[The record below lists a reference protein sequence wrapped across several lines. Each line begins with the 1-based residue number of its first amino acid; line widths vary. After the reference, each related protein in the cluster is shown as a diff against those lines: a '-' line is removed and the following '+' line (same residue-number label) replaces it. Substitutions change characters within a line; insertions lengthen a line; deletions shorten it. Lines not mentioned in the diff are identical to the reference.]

1 MSVLTTEEK
10 LEHFQNFCME
20 DARIRSAKMLDE
32 YMDALERT
40 YAEHETDA
48 KRQAD
53 MQLQSETDK
62 IEREINRKLSIEQIN
77 LKRVLGQKTDELKEK
92 LFVELRDMIA
102 NYLESPEYEKLLD
115 RQIAKAKEFAGDDE
129 FIIYMDPVDENKVR
143 HLALQ
148 HNVDIRLS
156 QYSFFGGSRTVI
168 PSKNILID
176 NSFETKMEEEKHNF
190 KFDLGGK
197 ANV

>member
-1 MSVLTTEEK
+1 MTTEEK

-40 YAEHETDA
+40 FAEHETDA

>member
-1 MSVLTTEEK
+1 MTTEEK

-40 YAEHETDA
+40 FAEHETDA

-143 HLALQ
+143 RLALQ

-156 QYSFFGGSRTVI
+156 QYSFFGGSRAVI

>member
-1 MSVLTTEEK
+1 MTTEEK

-143 HLALQ
+143 RLALQ